1 MPRTRAGKGT
11 HGDVVGQFVTV
22 LHKLEGLYAPP
33 LAGDPA
39 LVAFI
44 RRLRNSLDGGRV
56 SPDAVIAALE
66 SVPRATGEADD
77 APPKE
82 PRQPFGDFSLDQ
94 VERFVADDTVT
105 KAELLALAS
114 ERFGAPAGT
123 LVRVNRAVLVERIQ
137 ALVMNERSH
146 ESLARLASRDPSAP
160 G

>member
-1 MPRTRAGKGT
+1 MRSTPSASAAWRA
-11 HGDVVGQFVTV
+11 
-22 LHKLEGLYAPP
+22 
-33 LAGDPA
+33 
-39 LVAFI
+39 
-44 RRLRNSLDGGRV
+44 RSRV
-56 SPDAVIAALE
+56 SPEAVIAALE
-66 SVPRATGEADD
+66 GLPRATGESDEST
-77 APPKE
+77 PKE
-82 PRQPFGDFSLDQ
+82 PRQLFADFSLDQ
-94 VERFVADDTVT
+94 VERFIADEAVT